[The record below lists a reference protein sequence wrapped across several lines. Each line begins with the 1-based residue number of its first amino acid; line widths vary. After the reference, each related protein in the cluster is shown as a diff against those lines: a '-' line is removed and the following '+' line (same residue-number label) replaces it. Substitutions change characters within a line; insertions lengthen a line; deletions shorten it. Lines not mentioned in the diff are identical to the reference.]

1 MKPPPEA
8 GKSYNPVSP
17 RLRVLI
23 AVLAVTTALGVTWI
37 LFERPGGMQWK
48 GKPPPA
54 DKARCS
60 EGQTHDCVGGLVGVI
75 AGPDPASA
83 ANGKR

>member
-1 MKPPPEA
+1 MKSPPEA

-23 AVLAVTTALGVTWI
+23 ALLAVTTALGVTWI

-54 DKARCS
+54 DKPRCS

-75 AGPDPASA
+75 VGPIADSAASA
-83 ANGKR
+83 GR